1 MACYVA
7 RSPLSP
13 ASRNLEAHGVVPP
26 FAHFFCSHSVAGC
39 QASETMSKL
48 IGFRQQQPC
57 RRSNPPWESQP
68 VHWTPAGLANS
79 PKESLIDMSRPLLQ
93 ELLLADVRRI
103 TSHILPKVYFTIY
116 LRNCLRVYLKIY
128 LRIYFADL
136 CQVIF
141 HTPEWFEC

>member
-1 MACYVA
+1 M
-7 RSPLSP
+7 
-13 ASRNLEAHGVVPP
+13 
-26 FAHFFCSHSVAGC
+26 
-39 QASETMSKL
+39 
-48 IGFRQQQPC
+48 
-57 RRSNPPWESQP
+57 
-68 VHWTPAGLANS
+68 
-79 PKESLIDMSRPLLQ
+79 
-93 ELLLADVRRI
+93 RRI